1 MNVSWVA
8 ASKYVSDAAVDVE
21 KIKSI
26 GPVWGSQSTWRSC
39 ETDNVVCHDVQ
50 SAEALV
56 ARQFHQRCNFY
67 TYKNNYQLLGR
78 PQGIYLYDN
87 TVNFDIEVD
96 CIDDVI
102 AMHLAAAR
110 SDVVLLLGFDFARSA
125 ESDDRYNLHKVNNW
139 HRMVRGCIAQNTETQ
154 WVAVDHCAD
163 FDEVYTELSNLTC
176 DKMTNVLKL
185 LLQ

>member
-8 ASKYVSDAAVDVE
+8 ASGYATDAAVDIE

-26 GPVWGSQSTWRSC
+26 GPIWGSQSTWRSC
-39 ETDNVVCHDVQ
+39 KTDNVVCHDVQ
-50 SAEALV
+50 SAESLL

-102 AMHLAAAR
+102 AMHLAAAQ
-110 SDVVLLLGFDFARSA
+110 SDVVLLLGFDFDSSA
-125 ESDDRYNLHKVNNW
+125 DSNDRFDLHKVTNW
-139 HRMVRGCIAQNTETQ
+139 HRMVRGCVAQNVETQ
-154 WVAVDHCAD
+154 WVAVDHSVK
-163 FDEVYTELSNLTC
+163 FDKPYAALPNLTC
-176 DKMTNVLKL
+176 DKISNVLKL
-185 LLQ
+185 LA